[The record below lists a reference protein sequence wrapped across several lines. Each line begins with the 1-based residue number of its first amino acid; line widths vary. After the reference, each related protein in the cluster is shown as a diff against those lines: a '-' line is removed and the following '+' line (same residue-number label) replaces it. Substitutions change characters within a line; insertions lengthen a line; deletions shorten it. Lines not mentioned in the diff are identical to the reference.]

1 MDILSSAKNM
11 EEHHSFKRILLKM
24 SGEALMGKAQFGID
38 PKVLDRIANEIAEL
52 NLMHIQ
58 IGLVV
63 GGGNLFRGSTLSAAG
78 LGRVTGDHMG
88 MLATV
93 MNGLAMR
100 DALERAQIPTRI
112 MSAIPMSGVV
122 DHYDRRKAIH
132 HLEQG
137 RVVIFSAGTGN
148 PFFTTDTAAS
158 LRGIEI
164 EADIVI
170 KATKVDGVYSADPVK
185 DPHAERY
192 AYLTYDD
199 VLKKNLKVMDLTA
212 ICLCRDQNMPLRVFN
227 INKQGALRQVVLG
240 LNEGTL
246 IERGDKAYDE

>member
-1 MDILSSAKNM
+1 MVTKIPDPIYKRP
-11 EEHHSFKRILLKM
+11 EFKRILLKM
-24 SGEALMGKAQFGID
+24 SGEALMGQEQFGID
-38 PKVLDRIANEIAEL
+38 AKILDRIAKEIAEL
-52 NLMHIQ
+52 TIMRVQ
-58 IGLVV
+58 VGLVV
-63 GGGNLFRGSTLSAAG
+63 GGGNLFRGATLSEAG
-78 LGRVTGDHMG
+78 LGRVTGDYMG

-100 DALERAQIPTRI
+100 DALERAQIPSRI

-137 RVVIFSAGTGN
+137 RVVIFAAGTGN

-164 EADIVI
+164 EADIVF
-170 KATKVDGVYSADPVK
+170 KATKVDGVYSDDPFINK
-185 DPHAERY
+185 NAERFE
-192 AYLTYDD
+192 YLTFDD
-199 VLKKNLKVMDLTA
+199 VLEKNLKVMDHTA

-227 INKQGALRQVVLG
+227 ITEKGALRRVVLG

-246 IERGDKAYDE
+246 IERGDKVHD